1 MIVLYYGSTFFKIL
15 GIENAFLVSM
25 ITTVVNVGSTPISFW
40 TIEKLGRRAFLIYG
54 AVRMLVYEFIIA
66 IVGTVDEGSKA
77 ASLCLI
83 VFTCIYILFFA
94 STWGPDSWVLTGEI
108 FLLPIRARG
117 VVLSTASNVS
127 SAHPRMILT

>member
-1 MIVLYYGSTFFKIL
+1 
-15 GIENAFLVSM
+15 M

-40 TIEKLGRRAFLIYG
+40 TIEKLGRRALLIYG

-94 STWGPDSWVLTGEI
+94 STWGPDAWVLTGEI